1 MASSNVRF
9 FFGTLAKYQ
18 ALESKDPLA
27 LYFLTDEETG
37 KVYLYKGSHL
47 YASDA
52 LASAI
57 ADGWMSKEDKI
68 NLDNLVTNA
77 ITGLTPVDGSI
88 VVTDGNKIGVAVSAE
103 VQFIVQIQ

>member
-27 LYFLTDEETG
+27 LYFITDEETG
-37 KVYLYKGSHL
+37 KVYLYKGSQL

-57 ADGWMSKEDKI
+57 ADGWM
-68 NLDNLVTNA
+68 
-77 ITGLTPVDGSI
+77 
-88 VVTDGNKIGVAVSAE
+88 
-103 VQFIVQIQ
+103 